1 MLCRKQN
8 IVKYEVFV
16 KYLAEAIPYLVVLLM
31 EQQMSYKQKG
41 IIPFINTMS

>member
-1 MLCRKQN
+1 MLCRKHN

-16 KYLAEAIPYLVVLLM
+16 KYLTKAIPYLVVLIG

-41 IIPFINTMS
+41 IYPFINTLY

>member
-1 MLCRKQN
+1 MLCRKHN

-16 KYLAEAIPYLVVLLM
+16 KYLTKAIPYLVVLIW

-41 IIPFINTMS
+41 ILPFINTMS